1 MMRSLLTGDESL
13 QAPTHGIK
21 PVAEAP
27 DELELIEML
36 GALALR
42 LALGA
47 ALGERPAGRID
58 PIAFGA
64 ETRRLVGGVIVRR

>member
-1 MMRSLLTGDESL
+1 MRSLLTGDESL

-47 ALGERPAGRID
+47 AATVTI
-58 PIAFGA
+58 
-64 ETRRLVGGVIVRR
+64 VINVLIWRF